1 MMTMTVAEHG
11 GVARRSLGGQMAV
24 VRIENIGAPFTPA
37 VDACGA
43 LLTLNDACDSRRN
56 RA

>member
-11 GVARRSLGGQMAV
+11 GVARRSLGGHMAV
-24 VRIENIGAPFTPA
+24 VRIENIGAPFNPA

-43 LLTLNDACDSRRN
+43 LLTPNDACDSRRN